1 MQLQLNFPFAL
12 LLLMLLGLS
21 HAQPTYIKWGE
32 LVEHIP
38 TAVSHQS
45 STVVHSS
52 VPQRTPLL
60 APAVRSFVVS
70 SLRPAPTAYV
80 HSHAPL
86 GWSYLYAAPAT
97 VTATAKFY
105 GN

>member
-1 MQLQLNFPFAL
+1 NFPLVVFML
-12 LLLMLLGLS
+12 TLLGLGQ
-21 HAQPTYIKWGE
+21 AQPSSFIKWGE

-70 SLRPAPTAYV
+70 SLNPTAAYV
-80 HSHAPL
+80 HSHVPAPL
-86 GWSYLYAAPAT
+86 GWSYLYAAP
-97 VTATAKFY
+97 VSSKFY

>member
-1 MQLQLNFPFAL
+1 MQLQLSFLFV
-12 LLLMLLGLS
+12 MSMFLS
-21 HAQPTYIKWGE
+21 FGHAQPALIKWGE

-60 APAVRSFVVS
+60 TPAVRSFVVS
-70 SLRPAPTAYV
+70 SVLPAATYV
-80 HSHAPL
+80 HNHAPL
-86 GWSYLYAAPAT
+86 AWRYLYTAPSTSSSA
-97 VTATAKFY
+97 VRFY